1 MLLASAALLTS
12 CAKVPSET
20 QLSSIKSRGELR
32 VAIVQDL
39 LPPADVERVSLE
51 LTLAGEFADSL
62 GLRLKTVPAH
72 GTEQLARLLE
82 NGDADLAL
90 AVAQNSSL
98 ARQLHVTRAYAASPY
113 VLVHK
118 QGRRQPDDLR
128 DLDDARLRVA
138 QGSRASELL
147 GAEKEQAPELRW
159 LEMPRSDSELL
170 GAVIDETIDYTI
182 VSAHLLRIKRQH
194 YPALT
199 PAFVIGDREALAWA
213 TARRQ
218 DAHEPGLLRPDY
230 SLLDAADRFL
240 AERVSSGHVAALEK
254 HLYGPIDEFNYLE
267 SRRFVDAALE
277 RLPQYREWFEQAAAQ
292 DLDWRLLA
300 AIAYQESHWRED
312 AVSATGVQGLMMLTQ
327 DTAARVGIVDRTDP
341 QQSIHG
347 GALYF
352 REMHAKIPERI
363 QEPDRTW
370 FTLAAYNVGFGHLED
385 ARILTQRKGGNPD
398 RWDDVKR
405 YLPLLRE
412 EQYYAQSKHGF
423 CRGNE
428 PVHFV
433 ANIQRYHTT
442 LRWLSGEVG
451 RDEQRRMAGM
461 ALAAAH

>member
-12 CAKVPSET
+12 CAKVPSEA
-20 QLSSIKSRGELR
+20 QLSSVQQRGELR

-51 LTLAGEFADSL
+51 LTLASEFADSL

-72 GTEQLARLLE
+72 GPEQLGDLLE
-82 NGDADLAL
+82 SGAADLAL

-147 GAEKEQAPELRW
+147 SAEKEQAPGLHW
-159 LEMPRSDSELL
+159 LETPRSDSELL

-182 VSAHLLRIKRQH
+182 VPAHLLRIKRQH

-199 PAFVIGDREALAWA
+199 PAFAIGDREALAWA
-213 TARRQ
+213 TSRLQ
-218 DAHEPGLLRPDY
+218 DY

-277 RLPQYREWFEQAAAQ
+277 RLPQYREWFEKAAAQ

-312 AVSATGVQGLMMLTQ
+312 AVSATGVQGLMMLTL
-327 DTAARVGIVDRTDP
+327 DTAARVGIADRTDP

-347 GALYF
+347 GAQYF

-398 RWDDVKR
+398 RWEDVKR

-461 ALAAAH
+461 ALASAH